1 MENSAPKFGGGSF
14 GGSPAG
20 TVGSGSAGSAG
31 SAGGN
36 ITMDNKDKIDE
47 VVKPAVDSAGN
58 ALHGTID
65 KVAGTVERVSG
76 AAHETVDK
84 LADQATQVADKF
96 SDQTRWLSEA
106 PNQALVSSKD
116 WIREKPLEAVGIALA
131 VGYLY
136 GRLKSR

>member
-14 GGSPAG
+14 GGGPVG
-20 TVGSGSAGSAG
+20 TSGSGAAGAYSA
-31 SAGGN
+31 
-36 ITMDNKDKIDE
+36 MDKKDE
-47 VVKPAVDSAGN
+47 VIKPAVDSAGT

-65 KVAGTVERVSG
+65 KVVGTVERVSG

-84 LADQATQVADKF
+84 LADQATQVADRF
-96 SDQTRWLSEA
+96 SNQTRWLSEA

-136 GRLKSR
+136 GRLTSR

>member
-1 MENSAPKFGGGSF
+1 MENSAPQLGGGNFGGG
-14 GGSPAG
+14 PVG
-20 TVGSGSAGSAG
+20 TSGSGA
-31 SAGGN
+31 AGGYN
-36 ITMDNKDKIDE
+36 AMDKKDE
-47 VVKPAVDSAGN
+47 VVKPAADSAGT

-65 KVAGTVERVSG
+65 KVVGTVERVSG

-84 LADQATQVADKF
+84 LADQATQVADRF
-96 SDQTRWLSEA
+96 SNQTRWLSEA